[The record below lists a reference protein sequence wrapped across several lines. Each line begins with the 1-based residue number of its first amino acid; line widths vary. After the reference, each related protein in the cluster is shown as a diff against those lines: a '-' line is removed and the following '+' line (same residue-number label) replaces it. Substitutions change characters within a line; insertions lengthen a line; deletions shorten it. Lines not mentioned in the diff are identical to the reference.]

1 MSATSMVE
9 VPDPRVEPIPEQA
22 IIAPRPSSLDG
33 VSIGLLANGKQN
45 SAELLE
51 MVYEVLA
58 DRYDFSVVIAKNKGN
73 ASRPCPED
81 LLDELAER
89 CDVVV
94 PSTGD

>member
-9 VPDPRVEPIPEQA
+9 VLDPRVEPIPEQA

-51 MVYEVLA
+51 IIYEVLA

-81 LLDELAER
+81 LLDELTRKQAKFR
-89 CDVVV
+89 MY
-94 PSTGD
+94 

>member
-1 MSATSMVE
+1 MSTSSTYE
-9 VPDPRVEPIPEQA
+9 VLDPRVQPIPEQA
-22 IIAPRPSSLDG
+22 IIAPRPASLG
-33 VSIGLLANGKQN
+33 GMSIGLLANGKQN

-58 DRYDFSVVIAKNKGN
+58 DRYNFSVVIAKNKGN

-94 PSTGD
+94 TSTGD

>member
-9 VPDPRVEPIPEQA
+9 VLDPRVEPTLEQA

-51 MVYEVLA
+51 IIYEILA

-94 PSTGD
+94 TSTGD

>member
-1 MSATSMVE
+1 MSTSSTYE
-9 VPDPRVEPIPEQA
+9 VLDPRVQPIPEQA
-22 IIAPRPSSLDG
+22 IIAPRPASLG
-33 VSIGLLANGKQN
+33 GMSIGLLANGKQN

-58 DRYDFSVVIAKNKGN
+58 DRYNFSVVIAKNKGN

-81 LLDELAER
+81 LLDEMAER

-94 PSTGD
+94 TSTGD

>member
-1 MSATSMVE
+1 MSTSSTYE
-9 VPDPRVEPIPEQA
+9 VLDPRVQPIPEQA
-22 IIAPRPSSLDG
+22 IIAPRPASLG
-33 VSIGLLANGKQN
+33 GMSIGLLANGKQN

-58 DRYDFSVVIAKNKGN
+58 DHYNFSVVIAKNKGN

-94 PSTGD
+94 TSTGD

>member
-1 MSATSMVE
+1 MSTTSMLE
-9 VPDPRVEPIPEQA
+9 VLDPRVQPIPQQA
-22 IIAPRPSSLDG
+22 IIAPRPASLAG
-33 VSIGLLANGKQN
+33 LSVGLLANGKQN
-45 SAELLE
+45 SEELLE

-58 DRYDFSVVIAKNKGN
+58 DRYEFSGVITKNKGN

-94 PSTGD
+94 TSTGD

>member
-1 MSATSMVE
+1 MSTTSMVE
-9 VPDPRVEPIPEQA
+9 VLDPRVEPISEQA

-51 MVYEVLA
+51 IIYEILA

-94 PSTGD
+94 TSTGD

>member
-1 MSATSMVE
+1 MATMTRLE
-9 VPDPRVEPIPEQA
+9 VLDPTVQPIPERA
-22 IIAPRPSSLDG
+22 VIAARQDTLDG
-33 VSIGLLANGKQN
+33 ATIGLLANGKQN
-45 SAELLE
+45 SEELLE

-58 DRYDFSVVIAKNKGN
+58 DRYEFSGVITKNKGN

-94 PSTGD
+94 TSTGD

>member
-1 MSATSMVE
+1 MSTSSTYE
-9 VPDPRVEPIPEQA
+9 VLDPRVQPIPEKA
-22 IIAPRPSSLDG
+22 IIAPRPASLEG
-33 VSIGLLANGKQN
+33 MSIGLLANGKQN

-51 MVYEVLA
+51 MIYEVLA

-89 CDVVV
+89 CDVIVT
-94 PSTGD
+94 STGD

>member
-1 MSATSMVE
+1 MINSLGLSDPFYFVADAYYAT
-9 VPDPRVEPIPEQA
+9 RK
-22 IIAPRPSSLDG
+22 IIG
-33 VSIGLLANGKQN
+33 GLLANGKQN
-45 SAELLE
+45 SEELLE

-58 DRYDFSVVIAKNKGN
+58 DRYEFSGVITKNKGN

-94 PSTGD
+94 TSTGD